1 MTTYNGEDHVEEQLD
16 SILDQTRQPDE
27 LIVSDDAS
35 EDSTVDRLHRFAD
48 GRDWVTIL
56 DHDTNVGVNRNFQR
70 AIEAT
75 SGNLIAFADQDDRWH
90 PAKLATQE
98 AALAQTAAPLCIH
111 DSHLR
116 RGGSTDGTFWGL
128 QSPKLDSRG
137 FLDPDTAVDEIFER
151 NFCRGG
157 TMMLRRDIVEQA
169 LPVIDTMTY
178 DYYLAMH
185 AAASGGIWIL
195 DEILADYRLHD
206 DQTLGI
212 RSDEGQEPPRRNLQS
227 NTDLFREQAHTWG
240 RYATEVR
247 DRHGGSAPDSVVRLR
262 SLFERRAE
270 ASGLRVTATDGEN
283 APIDQLAAIWTLW
296 AGTYYSDFFSGTL
309 SAMKDL
315 GLAVRARL

>member
-1 MTTYNGEDHVEEQLD
+1 MTTYNGENHVEEQLE
-16 SILDQTRQPDE
+16 SILAQTRRPDE

-35 EDSTVDRLHRFAD
+35 EDSTVDRLRRFAD
-48 GRDWVTIL
+48 GRDWVMVL
-56 DHDTNVGVNRNFQR
+56 EADTNVGVNRNFQR

-75 SGNLIAFADQDDRWH
+75 SGDIIAFADQDDLWH

-98 AALAQTAAPLCIH
+98 AALAGTSAPLCIH

-116 RGGSTDGTFWGL
+116 REGVTEGTFWGL
-128 QSPKLDSRG
+128 QDPPLDSRG
-137 FLDPDTAVDEIFER
+137 FLGPDAAVDELFHR
-151 NFCRGG
+151 NFSRGG
-157 TMMLRRDIVEQA
+157 TMMLRRDIVEEA
-169 LPVIDTMTY
+169 LPVIDSMTY

-206 DQTLGI
+206 DQKLGI
-212 RSDEGQEPPRRNLQS
+212 DPTAEEEPPARNLQS
-227 NTDLFREQAHTWG
+227 NTELFREQAHTWG

-247 DRHGGSAPDSVVRLR
+247 ERHGRIAPDSVVQLR

-270 ASGLRVTATDGEN
+270 ASGLRATATDHEN
-283 APIDQLAAIWTLW
+283 ALAHRLAAIWTLW
-296 AGTYYSDFFSGTL
+296 TGTYYSDFFSGTL

-315 GLAVRARL
+315 GLAIRGRL